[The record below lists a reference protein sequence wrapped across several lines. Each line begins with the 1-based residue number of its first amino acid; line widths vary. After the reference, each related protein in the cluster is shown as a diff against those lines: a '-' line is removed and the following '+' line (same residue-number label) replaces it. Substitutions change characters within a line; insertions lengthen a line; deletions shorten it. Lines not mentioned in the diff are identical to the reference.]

1 MSKIAELPPHHLITR
16 IPAAFLDNQD
26 RRIAKEIGSDF
37 AGAEVSLITV
47 LRGAKPFATNLALY
61 LGLMST
67 TPSLVRR
74 DEFRVES
81 YGDKPESNGDP
92 KVLVN
97 LANPAD
103 TIMGRDVILVED
115 IVDKGYTMFLCAL
128 PYIWSFQPKSLVI
141 ASMLTMNAKRDPI
154 AKDLP
159 LRYYGED
166 IDFFAVG
173 RGLDWLEQYRWGLDV
188 SEVVTY

>member
-1 MSKIAELPPHHLITR
+1 MATLTELPPHHLVTR
-16 IPAAFLDNQD
+16 IPAVFMDNQD
-26 RRIAKEIGSDF
+26 RRIANKIGSDF

-61 LGLMST
+61 LGLMSNS
-67 TPSLVRR
+67 PSLVRT

-92 KVLVN
+92 KVLVD
-97 LANPAD
+97 LVDPANNITD
-103 TIMGRDVILVED
+103 RDVILVED

-128 PYIWSFQPKSLVI
+128 PYIWRFKPKSLVI
-141 ASMLTMNAKRDPI
+141 ASMLTKNAKRDPI
-154 AKDLP
+154 ARDLP
-159 LRYYGED
+159 LRYFGED
-166 IDFFAVG
+166 INFFAVG

-188 SEVVTY
+188 SEVVTD